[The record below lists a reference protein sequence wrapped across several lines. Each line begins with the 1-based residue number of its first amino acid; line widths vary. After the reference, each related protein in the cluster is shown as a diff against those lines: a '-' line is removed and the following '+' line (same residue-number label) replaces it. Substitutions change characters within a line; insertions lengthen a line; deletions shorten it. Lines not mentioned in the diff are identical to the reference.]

1 MAKTVKPALPVTRI
15 EGSRFRVG
23 SESVPGK
30 AYEVDLAE
38 TSCTCEAGQHGTQCK
53 HVRAALAKNERE
65 QVDES
70 RELNRGKAG
79 PRARRKSR
87 LDKLGYEFGEVT
99 SAMQKEIRRGDERA
113 AVYWGLLLYDAST
126 WYAWKRVLVT
136 AAEDVGLAAPQTVA
150 VVCGLARAWA
160 QCKQGAY
167 YVSPHHLT
175 MAIMALARAPKST
188 EVDDLQSLT
197 LELQK
202 RGDKREMPEYAVDA
216 HTKAGKER
224 GATWA
229 EWYDTRYSFGIPLNR
244 YTAELTQLMP
254 EWFSPEL
261 RDQAG
266 RVRERE

>member
-1 MAKTVKPALPVTRI
+1 MAKAAKPALPAVRI
-15 EGSRFRVG
+15 EGSRFQVA

-30 AYEVDLAE
+30 TYEVDLAE
-38 TSCTCEAGQHGTQCK
+38 TGYSCTCEAGQHGRLCK
-53 HVRAALAKNERE
+53 HVKAALAKNEAD
-65 QVDES
+65 QVYES
-70 RELNRGKAG
+70 KELDGGKAR
-79 PRARRKSR
+79 PRRSTR

-150 VVCGLARAWA
+150 LVCSLARAWA
-160 QCKQGAY
+160 QCKQGSY
-167 YVSPHHLT
+167 YVSAHHVT

-188 EVDDLQSLT
+188 EVEDLQSLT

-244 YTAELTQLMP
+244 YTAELIELVP

-261 RDQAG
+261 KEQA
-266 RVRERE
+266 RRARERE